1 MSSLLTST
9 IHPLTIVLVTDQFL
23 CKRLIVAGR
32 SLAEKTGTEL
42 QILSIA
48 NPNVAQNPEAIEYLY
63 QISRENN
70 GAMMV
75 HYSDT
80 PEKEISR
87 ILKELKP
94 GYVVTGVPQ
103 QENSLLQHLWT
114 RFDYVSF
121 YTVDHEDKLNVVT
134 LGTRIFA

>member
-1 MSSLLTST
+1 MSPLITSP

-32 SLAEKTGTEL
+32 ALAEKTNTEL
-42 QILSIA
+42 EILSIA
-48 NPNVAQNPEAIEYLY
+48 NPNVPQNPEAIEYLY
-63 QISRENN
+63 QVSRENN
-70 GAMMV
+70 GVMMV

-80 PEKEISR
+80 PEKEISS
-87 ILKELKP
+87 ILKKSTP

-114 RFDYVSF
+114 RFDYVTF
-121 YTVDHEDKLNVVT
+121 YTVDHEDKLNLVT